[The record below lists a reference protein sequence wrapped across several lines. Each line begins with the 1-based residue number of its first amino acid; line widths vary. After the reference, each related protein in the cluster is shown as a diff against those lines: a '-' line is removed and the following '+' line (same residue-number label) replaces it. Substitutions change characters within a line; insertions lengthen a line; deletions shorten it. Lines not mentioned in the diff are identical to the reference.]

1 MAQCTTNVAGIQICV
16 IDMAYLGQIRHHRHY
31 QEFIK
36 YLMNSW
42 HYLICAAKERFALKP
57 SDCYGLKSCREIVVP
72 WLGLYFVG

>member
-42 HYLICAAKERFALKP
+42 HYLMC
-57 SDCYGLKSCREIVVP
+57 S
-72 WLGLYFVG
+72 